1 MPKEKVPFNA
11 LAQYLPPN
19 TVEAV
24 VHYIQL
30 YQIQFTVTLDRK
42 SILGDYRPPH
52 QGKGHRITVNGSLN
66 PYSFLITFIHEVA
79 HLQTHIQYNHSR
91 VEPHGKEWQHTY
103 ALLLEKFVQMN
114 VFPSDLVVAIR
125 KSQVNP
131 AASSCAEIHLTKAL
145 HKYDANPHQLVF
157 VEQIQE
163 GQQFITKDGRVFEKG
178 AKRRTRH
185 LAKEITTSKLYLF
198 SGIYKVKAKD

>member
-1 MPKEKVPFNA
+1 MPKEKVPFSA

-24 VHYIQL
+24 VGYIQK

-52 QGKGHRITVNGSLN
+52 LDKGHRITVNGSLN

-79 HLQTHIQYNHSR
+79 HLQTHIIYSRR
-91 VEPHGKEWQHTY
+91 VEPHGKEWQQTY
-103 ALLLEKFVQMN
+103 ALLLEEFVQMQI
-114 VFPSDLVVAIR
+114 FPPDLVVAIR

-145 HKYDANPHQLVF
+145 HHYDENPHHLVY
-157 VEQIQE
+157 VEQLHE
-163 GQQFITKDGRVFEKG
+163 GQQFVTKDGRVFEKG

-185 LAKEITTSKLYLF
+185 FAREVSTNKTYLF
-198 SGIYKVKAKD
+198 SGIYKVKQL